1 MVSNVPLRLAVAI
14 AASALIVAPAIAPAR
29 AVRPVS
35 VIADARMPVR
45 MSVDTQQGH
54 AQFPLDV
61 SADWNAPQPAVQRAV
76 IIVHGR
82 LRNADTYFR
91 TAQHARELAGVDP
104 AATLLV
110 APQFLATA
118 DVSAHHAPGDLLS
131 WRGNAWMAG
140 ADAASGVPV
149 SSYAVLD
156 DIARH
161 LADRRL
167 FPNLKTIVFV
177 GHSGGAQVLQ
187 RYAIVSHADALA
199 AEGIDVRFVVASPSS
214 YAYFDAQRPDANG
227 APAAFDASRCAD
239 FDRWKY
245 GMENRPASIAGSTPA
260 QLEAD
265 YVKRRIV
272 YLAGGNDDDPASASL
287 DNSCAARAQG
297 AQRVARAQGF
307 YRYLQTRHPGGLN
320 QTFHIVPGVGHDGA
334 RMLTSSCALATMF
347 DTAGCAP

>member
-1 MVSNVPLRLAVAI
+1 MASNVLRRLAVVI
-14 AASALIVAPAIAPAR
+14 AFAVAPALAQA
-29 AVRPVS
+29 RPVHP
-35 VIADARMPVR
+35 VDAIADARLPVDGP
-45 MSVDTQQGH
+45 SGH
-54 AQFPLDV
+54 AQFPLYV
-61 SADWNAPQPAVQRAV
+61 SADWNAPQPAIQRAV

-104 AATLLV
+104 ASTLLV
-110 APQFLATA
+110 APQFLSTN
-118 DVSAHHAPGDLLS
+118 DVRAHHASGDLLS

-140 ADAASGVPV
+140 ANATSGAQV

-167 FPNLKTIVFV
+167 FPNLKTIVFA

-187 RYAIVSHADALA
+187 RYAIASHADALA
-199 AEGIDVRFVVASPSS
+199 AEGVDVRFVVASPSS
-214 YAYFDAQRPDANG
+214 YAYFDAQRPGANG
-227 APAAFDASRCAD
+227 APAAFDASNCAG

-245 GMENRPASIAGSTPA
+245 GMENRPAFVAERTPA

-272 YLAGGNDDDPASASL
+272 YLAGGNDDDPASVSL
-287 DNSCAARAQG
+287 DKSCAAQAQG

-307 YRYLQTRHPGGLN
+307 YRYLQTRHPQGLN

-347 DTAGCAP
+347 DTGNCAN

>member
-1 MVSNVPLRLAVAI
+1 MGSNVLRQLTVAL
-14 AASALIVAPAIAPAR
+14 AASALAVAPAFAQAR
-29 AVRPVS
+29 PVRPVS
-35 VIADARMPVR
+35 VIADARMPV
-45 MSVDTQQGH
+45 VTPQGH
-54 AQFPLDV
+54 AQFPLYV
-61 SADWNAPQPAVQRAV
+61 SADWNAPQPGVQRAV
-76 IIVHGR
+76 VIVHGR

-104 AATLLV
+104 ANTLLV
-110 APQFLATA
+110 APQFLATD
-118 DVSAHHAPGDLLS
+118 DVRAHDAPDDLLS

-140 ADAASGVPV
+140 SNATSGVPV

-156 DIARH
+156 DIARR
-161 LADRRL
+161 LADRRR
-167 FPNLKTIVFV
+167 FPNLKTIVFA
-177 GHSGGAQVLQ
+177 GHSGGAQLLQ
-187 RYAIVSHADALA
+187 RYAIAFHADELA

-227 APAAFDASRCAD
+227 APSAFDASRCAD
-239 FDRWKY
+239 FNRWKY
-245 GMENRPASIAGSTPA
+245 GMEHRPAFIADRTPA

-272 YLAGGNDDDPASASL
+272 YLAGGNDVDPASTSL
-287 DNSCAARAQG
+287 DKTCAAQAQG

-307 YRYLQTRHPGGLN
+307 YRYLQTRHPEGLN

-347 DTAGCAP
+347 DTGNCGG

>member
-1 MVSNVPLRLAVAI
+1 MRSNVVRRLAVAL
-14 AASALIVAPAIAPAR
+14 AASAFAVASALAQAR
-29 AVRPVS
+29 PVRPVS
-35 VIADARMPVR
+35 VIADARMPV
-45 MSVDTQQGH
+45 DTPQGH
-54 AQFPLDV
+54 AQFPLYV
-61 SADWNAPQPAVQRAV
+61 SADWNTPQPAVQRAV

-91 TAQHARELAGVDP
+91 TAQHARERAGVDP
-104 AATLLV
+104 ASTLLV
-110 APQFLATA
+110 APQFLATD
-118 DVSAHHAPGDLLS
+118 DVSAHHAPSDLLS

-140 ADAASGVPV
+140 SNARSGAPV

-167 FPNLKTIVFV
+167 FPNLKTIVFA

-187 RYAIVSHADALA
+187 RYAIASRADALA
-199 AEGIDVRFVVASPSS
+199 ARGIDVRFVVASPSS

-227 APAAFDASRCAD
+227 APAAFDASRCAA
-239 FDRWKY
+239 FDHWKY
-245 GMENRPASIAGSTPA
+245 GMENRPAFIGDRTPA

-272 YLAGGNDDDPASASL
+272 YLVGGNDDDPASVSL
-287 DNSCAARAQG
+287 DKRCAAQAQG

-307 YRYLQTRHPGGLN
+307 YRYLQSRHTDGLN
-320 QTFHIVPGVGHDGA
+320 QTFHVVPGVGHDGA

>member
-1 MVSNVPLRLAVAI
+1 MGSNVLRRLAVVTATI
-14 AASALIVAPAIAPAR
+14 AASALIVAPAPAQAR

-35 VIADARMPVR
+35 VIADARMT
-45 MSVDTQQGH
+45 VDTPQGH
-54 AQFPLDV
+54 AQFPLYV
-61 SADWNAPQPAVQRAV
+61 SADWHVPRPAVQRAV
-76 IIVHGR
+76 VIVHGR

-167 FPNLKTIVFV
+167 FPNLKTIVFA

-187 RYAIVSHADALA
+187 RYAIASHTDALA
-199 AEGIDVRFVVASPSS
+199 AAGIDVRFVVASPSS
-214 YAYFDAQRPDANG
+214 YAYFDAQRPGANG
-227 APAAFDASRCAD
+227 APAPFDASRCAD
-239 FDRWKY
+239 FDHWKY
-245 GMENRPASIAGSTPA
+245 GMENRPASIAGRTPA

-287 DNSCAARAQG
+287 DKRCAARAQG

-307 YRYLQTRHPGGLN
+307 YRYLQTRHPNGLN

-347 DTAGCAP
+347 DTPGCAP

>member
-1 MVSNVPLRLAVAI
+1 MSSNALRRLAGVTAAI
-14 AASALIVAPAIAPAR
+14 AASALIVAPALAQAR
-29 AVRPVS
+29 PLRPVS
-35 VIADARMPVR
+35 VIADARMPV
-45 MSVDTQQGH
+45 DTPAGH
-54 AQFPLDV
+54 AQLPLYL
-61 SADWNAPQPAVQRAV
+61 SADWNVPQPAVQRAV
-76 IIVHGR
+76 VIVHGR

-104 AATLLV
+104 AGTLLV

-118 DVSAHHAPGDLLS
+118 DVSAHHAAGDLLS

-140 ADAASGVPV
+140 ADAASGAPV
-149 SSYAVLD
+149 SSYAVLE

-167 FPNLKTIVFV
+167 FPNLKTIVFA

-187 RYAIVSHADALA
+187 RYAIVASTDALTA
-199 AEGIDVRFVVASPSS
+199 AGIDVRFVVASPSS
-214 YAYFDAQRPDANG
+214 YAYFDAQRPDASG
-227 APAAFDASRCAD
+227 APVAFDASRCTD

-245 GMENRPASIAGSTPA
+245 GMENRPASIAGRTPA

-272 YLAGGNDDDPASASL
+272 YLAGGSDDDPASVSL
-287 DNSCAARAQG
+287 DKSCAAQAQG
-297 AQRVARAQGF
+297 PQRVARAQGF
-307 YRYLQTRHPGGLN
+307 YRYLQTRHPDGLN

>member
-1 MVSNVPLRLAVAI
+1 MGSNVPLRLAVAI

-45 MSVDTQQGH
+45 MSVDTQQGQ
-54 AQFPLDV
+54 AQFPLYV

-320 QTFHIVPGVGHDGA
+320 QTFHVVPGVGHDGA
-334 RMLTSSCALATMF
+334 RMLTSSCALAAMF

>member
-1 MVSNVPLRLAVAI
+1 MGSNVLRRLAVAI
-14 AASALIVAPAIAPAR
+14 AAIALAVAPALAQA
-29 AVRPVS
+29 RPVS
-35 VIADARMPVR
+35 VIADARMPV
-45 MSVDTQQGH
+45 DTAQGH
-54 AQFPLDV
+54 AQFPLYV
-61 SADWNAPQPAVQRAV
+61 SADWNVPQPAVQRAV
-76 IIVHGR
+76 VIVHGR

-104 AATLLV
+104 AGTLLV

-118 DVSAHHAPGDLLS
+118 DVSAHHEPGDLLS

-140 ADAASGVPV
+140 AGAASGVPV

-156 DIARH
+156 AIARH

-167 FPNLKTIVFV
+167 FPNLKTIVFA

-214 YAYFDAQRPDANG
+214 YAYFDALRPDANG
-227 APAAFDASRCAD
+227 APAAFDVSRCAD

-245 GMENRPASIAGSTPA
+245 GMENRPAAIADRTPA

-272 YLAGGNDDDPASASL
+272 YLAGGNDDDPASGSL
-287 DNSCAARAQG
+287 DKSCAAQAQG

-307 YRYLQTRHPGGLN
+307 YRYLQTRHPDGLI

>member
-1 MVSNVPLRLAVAI
+1 MGSNVLRQLAVAL
-14 AASALIVAPAIAPAR
+14 AASALSVAPALAQAR
-29 AVRPVS
+29 PVRPVS
-35 VIADARMPVR
+35 VIADARMPV
-45 MSVDTQQGH
+45 DTPRGH
-54 AQFPLDV
+54 AQFPLYV
-61 SADWNAPQPAVQRAV
+61 SADWNAPQPGVQRAV
-76 IIVHGR
+76 IVVHGR

-104 AATLLV
+104 ASTLLV
-110 APQFLATA
+110 APQFLATD
-118 DVSAHHAPGDLLS
+118 DVRAHHVPDDLLS

-140 ADAASGVPV
+140 SNAASGAPV

-167 FPNLKTIVFV
+167 FPNLKTIVFA

-187 RYAIVSHADALA
+187 RYAIASQADELA

-239 FDRWKY
+239 FNRWKY
-245 GMENRPASIAGSTPA
+245 GMEHRPALIAGRTPA

-272 YLAGGNDDDPASASL
+272 YLAGGNDDDPASVSL
-287 DNSCAARAQG
+287 DKSCAAQAQG

-307 YRYLQTRHPGGLN
+307 YRYLQTRHADGLN

-347 DTAGCAP
+347 DTGNCGG

>member
-1 MVSNVPLRLAVAI
+1 MRSNVLRQLAVAL
-14 AASALIVAPAIAPAR
+14 AASALAVAPALAQGRP
-29 AVRPVS
+29 VRPVS
-35 VIADARMPVR
+35 VIADARMLVETP
-45 MSVDTQQGH
+45 QGH
-54 AQFPLDV
+54 AQFPLYV
-61 SADWNAPQPAVQRAV
+61 SADWNAPQPTVRRAIV
-76 IIVHGR
+76 IVHGR

-91 TAQHARELAGVDP
+91 TAQRARELAGVDP
-104 AATLLV
+104 ASTLLV
-110 APQFLATA
+110 APQFLATD

-140 ADAASGVPV
+140 SKARSGVPV
-149 SSYAVLD
+149 SSYTVLD

-167 FPNLKTIVFV
+167 FPNLKTIVFA

-187 RYAIVSHADALA
+187 RYAIASHADELA

-239 FDRWKY
+239 FDHWKY
-245 GMENRPASIAGSTPA
+245 GMEKRPAFIAGRTPA

-265 YVKRRIV
+265 YVKRRIE
-272 YLAGGNDDDPASASL
+272 YLVGGNDNDPASVSL
-287 DNSCAARAQG
+287 DKSCAAQAQG
-297 AQRVARAQGF
+297 AQRVARAQSF
-307 YRYLQTRHPGGLN
+307 YRYLQTRHADGLN
-320 QTFHIVPGVGHDGA
+320 QMFHIVPGVGHDGA